1 MTRFDTLDALQLAA
15 EVYASLPD
23 TVHRRASEE
32 SGHAGLT
39 DTVAAY
45 VFASIDAMIQSH
57 GSTAAFFNAAA
68 EAPRVGVPIYDVAEL
83 IAAAI
88 GEDTTPE
95 QTAESVLAL
104 LT

>member
-23 TVHRRASEE
+23 AMHCRANEE

-39 DTVAAY
+39 DTVAVY
-45 VFASIDAMIQSH
+45 VFASINAMIQSH
-57 GSTAAFFNAAA
+57 GSTAAFYHAAA
-68 EAPRVGVPIYDVAEL
+68 ESPRVGVPVYDVAEL

-88 GEDTTPE
+88 SADTTPE
-95 QTAESVLAL
+95 HTAEAVLAL
-104 LT
+104 LA

>member
-39 DTVAAY
+39 DTVAVY

-68 EAPRVGVPIYDVAEL
+68 EAPRVNVPIYDVAEL
-83 IAAAI
+83 IADAI
-88 GEDTTPE
+88 DAGVTPE
-95 QTAESVLAL
+95 QAAFAVLDL
-104 LT
+104 LY